1 MCRGVVLVVV
11 LICATFT
18 MYGGILN
25 YHPTWCDFFSN
36 LYGASRGVV
45 SILTSETKGGLVDN
59 VMEYRPVFSMLLYF
73 DYLRYGFDFGRYQ
86 LTNLVLHT
94 LVVVSVFGFS
104 LHFFRDWSKALLSAT
119 IFCVWSGHMWVVPYI
134 TTRADVLMTLFMLL
148 TLITLDRFMV
158 KRNGVLLALSIAFS
172 LLTYLSKG
180 SGIILFGLILFY
192 ILLKKEQWKT
202 LIPYAGVVVLWL
214 VIRTLMVGG
223 LGGIEFKTSLVERIL
238 SIFVVTTGF
247 FETLIYP
254 IDLFGLD
261 GIILFNYGIHDFSLL
276 ELMSSIMVLVIL
288 VYMIP
293 RFRLNMSGFPTIW
306 IVFSWIFYIIY
317 GKVSVFYLYSAAV
330 PFSIILSN
338 AVLGSNRVKKV
349 VATELITYFLL
360 TSPMFLTYPSLEVG
374 SDIQR
379 QMVPEIID
387 AWEDMPSG
395 SRVYVVNSLGLIK
408 KHSRA
413 YGIGAMNLHGLLKV
427 AYPDRVY
434 DIIEVNDFDVVDAD
448 EDFFVSYW
456 IMHENKNDVIIY
468 SIGNNVRFREFDNIK
483 IRYGHKYGFCENVF
497 YGVDVQTINGQQ
509 KITIPCIDGYV
520 LIQSYGV
527 QRDYNIYKINCSL

>member
-1 MCRGVVLVVV
+1 MCRGMVLVVV
-11 LICATFT
+11 LICATFI
-18 MYGGILN
+18 MYNGILN

-36 LYGASRGVV
+36 LYGASKGVI

-73 DYLRYGFDFGRYQ
+73 DYLRYGLDFGRYQ

-104 LHFFRDWSKALLSAT
+104 LRFFRNWRKAFLSVM

-148 TLITLDRFMV
+148 TLITLDRYLE
-158 KRNGVLLALSIAFS
+158 RNTFILLPLSGMFS
-172 LLTYLSKG
+172 LLAYLSKG
-180 SGIILFGLILFY
+180 SAIILCGLVFFY
-192 ILLKKEQWKT
+192 IFLKKGCLK
-202 LIPYAGVVVLWL
+202 LIWPYIGIAAIWL
-214 VIRTLMVGG
+214 TTRACLVGG
-223 LGGIEFKTSLVERIL
+223 LGGIEFRTSLVERIL
-238 SIFVVTTGF
+238 SVFVITAGF

-261 GIILFNYGIHDFSLL
+261 KMVLLNFGMHDFSLL
-276 ELMSSIMVLVIL
+276 ELMASIMVMAIL
-288 VYMIP
+288 AYMIP
-293 RFRLNMSGFPTIW
+293 RFKLNIDGFPIIW
-306 IVFSWIFYIIY
+306 IVLCWLFYVAY
-317 GKVSVFYLYSAAV
+317 GKVSVFYLYSVAV
-330 PFSIILSN
+330 PFSMVVSR

-349 VATELITYFLL
+349 MGIGLITYFLL

-374 SDIQR
+374 NNIQR

-387 AWEDMPSG
+387 AWKDIPSG

-448 EDFFVSYW
+448 KEFSVGCGVMKDGT
-456 IMHENKNDVIIY
+456 DLIIY
-468 SIGNNVRFREFDNIK
+468 NIGFNTKFRRFNEIK
-483 IRYGHKYGFCENVF
+483 IRYGYEDGFGKRVF
-497 YGVDVQTINGQQ
+497 YGIDVENVDGGQD
-509 KITIPCIDGYV
+509 IIIHNVDGYV
-520 LIQSYGV
+520 ILQSYSSQQV
-527 QRDYNIYKINCSL
+527 YSIEKINCSL